1 MFFMSQLPS
10 ISVVIPCWGRING
23 TRSIITNVL
32 NQTIYNWEAII
43 IGDGCPDF
51 QSLID
56 SGEMENFAQRAKNL
70 NSQIIYKNL
79 EEHKGGWGYECLNTA
94 IDLARS
100 KFLIF
105 AANDDLIYP
114 NHFENYLREIENTD
128 ENVGIVA
135 FRTVLHRKV
144 LPYFTLRIPGYRLG
158 YIGHSECI
166 FRTEGIKAAPR
177 HLPVYG
183 HDWALIENIVK
194 EQKKEL
200 IIIIDNEP
208 TYQVEMRE

>member
-1 MFFMSQLPS
+1 MSQLPS

-100 KFLIF
+100 KFLLDKLT
-105 AANDDLIYP
+105 NKLP
-114 NHFENYLREIENTD
+114 LELR
-128 ENVGIVA
+128 GGRA
-135 FRTVLHRKV
+135 GK
-144 LPYFTLRIPGYRLG
+144 LPPLDSTRDGL
-158 YIGHSECI
+158 
-166 FRTEGIKAAPR
+166 
-177 HLPVYG
+177 
-183 HDWALIENIVK
+183 
-194 EQKKEL
+194 
-200 IIIIDNEP
+200 
-208 TYQVEMRE
+208 